1 MWLLVELELISTLLL
16 AHPVVLG
23 KEPVTLPLVSRE
35 DKALSKRLFDVARS
49 PTQNVVLV
57 LKRGEGCS
65 ASAGFLGSLCRARRR
80 HAECSG
86 PLPRRRRFAI

>member
-1 MWLLVELELISTLLL
+1 M
-16 AHPVVLG
+16 VLG

-57 LKRGEGCS
+57 LKGVKAAARPQASWEVYVEPAGATPS
-65 ASAGFLGSLCRARRR
+65 AQGPYLVGVVSLFDR
-80 HAECSG
+80 
-86 PLPRRRRFAI
+86 